1 MSNKSSICGAS
12 ALFKPI
18 SGYDDAHIKKYN
30 YAVSIACK
38 QYNALKKKRKQERQ
52 NKRKGRR

>member
-1 MSNKSSICGAS
+1 MSNKSSV
-12 ALFKPI
+12 
-18 SGYDDAHIKKYN
+18 SGVFYRAIRAKDTDVKKAN
-30 YAVSIACK
+30 YASSIMCK

>member
-1 MSNKSSICGAS
+1 MSNKSSICGGS

-18 SGYDDAHIKKYN
+18 SGYGDADIKKYN